1 MCCFGIPTYQS
12 SKGRFAND
20 HANVQQNWKLILFLN
35 YYVQQLI
42 ESQNIPIEMWNIIK
56 HQHWTNNAVEG
67 WNSKLNSFI
76 GKQQPN
82 VFLQVQK
89 LKEKYELVTWQLK
102 STESGEPGQKRR
114 KINIKQE
121 ERIKNIMEVYGTS
134 DDLYKCLK
142 ALNSMDKR
150 E

>member
-1 MCCFGIPTYQS
+1 
-12 SKGRFAND
+12 
-20 HANVQQNWKLILFLN
+20 
-35 YYVQQLI
+35 
-42 ESQNIPIEMWNIIK
+42 MWNIIK